1 MKICCNYNNYSTFSP
16 SYKAITDINRTQPVQ
31 PQNLQPQ
38 PLIPVE
44 AKEESGVKYNWKT
57 VAVVA
62 GVSALALLGIAKR
75 KAVSNLFKSIIKDSS
90 EQMRYNNPNMKV
102 SVCNVKPEV
111 NSSKVNPEDIIESYE
126 PEKIFEVSSH
136 KKRVKTPKPEVY
148 LDQKGNIVDMKPK
161 TGKKKRSGEHK
172 TVNMSYS
179 FGDFQ
184 RSESVKRPNR
194 TYSAGNAFDDAADA
208 AINFAIIDDIVNGG
222 KEIKSGYEFV
232 KNAFKS
238 GVEPMADDAAAG
250 IDNIAEHTP
259 IFDKIADGLSDVTD
273 SIGDG
278 LGDLTDSLS
287 DLI

>member
-31 PQNLQPQ
+31 PQALQPQ

-57 VAVVA
+57 VAIVA
-62 GVSALALLGIAKR
+62 GVSALALLGIAVR
-75 KAVSNLFKSIIKDSS
+75 KPLRNLYKNLEREYASH
-90 EQMRYNNPNMKV
+90 EQYNNPNMKI
-102 SVCNVKPEV
+102 SVCNIKPENDV
-111 NSSKVNPEDIIESYE
+111 SAVNPNDIIESYE
-126 PEKIFEVSSH
+126 PERFFEISS
-136 KKRVKTPKPEVY
+136 KKRRKKPAADQIY
-148 LDQKGNIVDMKPK
+148 LDPKGNVIDIKTT
-161 TGKKKRSGEHK
+161 TGKKRKSAKHK
-172 TVNMSYS
+172 TVTFD
-179 FGDFQ
+179 FGGAFQ
-184 RSESVKRPNR
+184 KPDSAQKPNR
-194 TYSAGNAFDDAADA
+194 TYTAGNAIDDAADA
-208 AINFAIIDDIVNGG
+208 ALNFAIIDDIVNGG

-238 GVEPMADDAAAG
+238 GAEPMADDVAAG
-250 IDNIAEHTP
+250 LDDIAGHTS
-259 IFDKIADGLSDVTD
+259 IFDKIADGISDVTD